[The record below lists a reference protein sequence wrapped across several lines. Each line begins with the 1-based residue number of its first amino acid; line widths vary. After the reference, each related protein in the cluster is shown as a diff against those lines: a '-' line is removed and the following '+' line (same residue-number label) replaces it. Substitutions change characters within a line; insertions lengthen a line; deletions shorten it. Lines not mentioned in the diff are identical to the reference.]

1 MILEGNKISF
11 RYRKGDCQVLNQVD
25 FRSST
30 GERIGL
36 LGPSGYGKSTLAK
49 ILAGYEV
56 PEEGSVTLDGKPL
69 PRKGYCPVQLIH
81 QHPEKAI
88 NPRWK
93 MKQMLAE
100 AKQTDKELLRKL
112 GVEAAW
118 LERYPRELSGGE
130 LQRFCVA
137 RALALPTKFIIAD
150 EMSTM
155 LDVITAAQIW
165 NVILE
170 EVEKRQLGLIM
181 VTHNHAL
188 AERVCTKIVDLQ
200 EINHIP
206 AGLIK

>member
-1 MILEGNKISF
+1 MYFHIT
-11 RYRKGDCQVLNQVD
+11 
-25 FRSST
+25 T
-30 GERIGL
+30 GERVGL

-49 ILAGYEV
+49 ILAGYELA
-56 PEEGSVTLDGKPL
+56 EEGSVTLDGNPL

-100 AKQTDKELLRKL
+100 AKQMDHELIRKL
-112 GVEAAW
+112 GIEEAW
-118 LERYPRELSGGE
+118 MERYPRELSGGE

-165 NVILE
+165 SVILE
-170 EVEKRQLGLIM
+170 EVKKRQLGLII
-181 VTHNHAL
+181 VTHNQAL
-188 AERVCTKIVDLQ
+188 AERVCTRMVNL
-200 EINHIP
+200 EEMN
-206 AGLIK
+206 GV